1 MNARHNLTMGTL
13 QPAPPL
19 AGLASLGLGPPPQ
32 KDWDQMSMY
41 SQRSQSVNRARMYH
55 LDRAGKD
62 PFLKSFLDDICD
74 KNTDLGSIGGGF
86 AVPEDARS
94 HLSHLSSKSRAP
106 SIADLTGKPAYPG
119 LGLGFSRP
127 GTFFIFSN
135 DNSSSFLSLSH
146 CLKITLKSLALDNFV
161 HLSWKNI

>member
-1 MNARHNLTMGTL
+1 MSARHNLTMGTL

-62 PFLKSFLDDICD
+62 EKNLVEDKVDID
-74 KNTDLGSIGGGF
+74 TDLGSIGGGF

-127 GTFFIFSN
+127 GTFFIK
-135 DNSSSFLSLSH
+135 L
-146 CLKITLKSLALDNFV
+146 
-161 HLSWKNI
+161 